1 MIGWERGL
9 LGCLLGIAWVLAD
22 AASLYDEATYT
33 PLVSDARSFRVGQ
46 IVTVLIYEQASAAT
60 SADTETSRSVD
71 LEGTIRGNANEY
83 AGSAAFAH
91 GAEGGG
97 TITRSGKL
105 VASVSVTI
113 NEILDTG
120 EFQVAG
126 EQLIEFN
133 DEKQHI
139 KLEGRVRSQDIRAD
153 NTVVSTRLANAK
165 ITYVGDGI
173 LGAQQ
178 KPGYITRFLNWLF
191 G

>member
-1 MIGWERGL
+1 MMGMERGL
-9 LGCLLGIAWVLAD
+9 LGCLLSIAWGLAG
-22 AASLYDEATYT
+22 AVSLYDESTYK
-33 PLVSDARSFRVGQ
+33 PLLSDARSFRVGQ

-83 AGSAAFAH
+83 AGSAAFGH

-97 TITRSGKL
+97 TITRTGKL

-113 NEILDTG
+113 NEILDSG
-120 EFQVAG
+120 DLQIAG

-139 KLEGRVRSQDIRAD
+139 KLEGRVRLEDIGAD

-178 KPGYITRFLNWLF
+178 KPGYVTRFLNWLF